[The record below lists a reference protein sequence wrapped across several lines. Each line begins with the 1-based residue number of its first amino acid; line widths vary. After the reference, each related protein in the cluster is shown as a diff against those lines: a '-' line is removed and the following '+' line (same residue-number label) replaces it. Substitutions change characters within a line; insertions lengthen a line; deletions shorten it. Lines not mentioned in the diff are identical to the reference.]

1 MAVSGKYILLNDGNL
16 RFEIQQKGGA
26 GGVVNLTISIK
37 GDELRLTS
45 SSDREVEIYRRER

>member
-1 MAVSGKYILLNDGNL
+1 MAASGKYILLNDGNL
-16 RFEIQQKGGA
+16 RFEIQQKGG
-26 GGVVNLTISIK
+26 GEVVNLTISIK